1 MVPSDLDPLLAK
13 VPNVSSPAGVSP
25 QVRAVEKALAI
36 PFTELPKMIHKKGPI
51 SKTIVKWRLEKG
63 I

>member
-1 MVPSDLDPLLAK
+1 MTPSDLDPLLAK
-13 VPNVSSPAGVSP
+13 VPSISTHGVSP
-25 QVRAVEKALAI
+25 QVRAVEKALQL
-36 PFTELPKMIHKKGPI
+36 PFSELPKMIHRKGPI